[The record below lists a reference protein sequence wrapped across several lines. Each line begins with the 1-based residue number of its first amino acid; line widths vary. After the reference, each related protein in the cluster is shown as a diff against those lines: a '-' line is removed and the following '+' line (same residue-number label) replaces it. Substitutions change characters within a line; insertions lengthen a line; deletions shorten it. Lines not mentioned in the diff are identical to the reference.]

1 MNMAVT
7 LHMVHT
13 SCLSF
18 SREGESMRRC
28 VHVFSSTSK
37 RVDGMFR
44 PFCKHQLVKHQLVN
58 GLPSTALLLGAV
70 LAHCAMSALFAVS
83 APCAEWNPQTIVSIE
98 GEQFF
103 INGKPTYEGVTWK
116 PVSGGEYKIE
126 GLLLNARMVQGIF
139 DDLNPETRDRW
150 AYPDTGKWDADR
162 NTDEFIQ
169 AMADWRAHGLIGF
182 TINLQ
187 GGSPE
192 GYSKSQPWHN
202 SAIAADGSLRD
213 DYMER
218 LARIL
223 KRADELGMV
232 AILGYYYFGQD
243 QRVEDEA
250 AVIRSVENATKW
262 VLERGF
268 RNVIIEINNECN
280 VRAYDH
286 EILKPDRVHELI
298 ERAKAIKHDGRR
310 LYVSTSYGGGTIPGE
325 KVIAVSDYVLLHG
338 NGVRD
343 PKRMEQMVQTV
354 RKMTADH
361 PKPIVNNEDDRPWL
375 DSHQGWGDDGNNFVA
390 CVKNYAS
397 WGYFDFREQGE
408 AFEEGYQSVPVDWT
422 IGSERKKDFFGLL
435 KRITVQTP

>member
-1 MNMAVT
+1 MNLTKAP
-7 LHMVHT
+7 
-13 SCLSF
+13 CLSF
-18 SREGESMRRC
+18 SLEADS
-28 VHVFSSTSK
+28 VKLSIHLSYKTSP
-37 RVDGMFR
+37 RVDGMFY
-44 PFCKHQLVKHQLVN
+44 PFRKYQLVN
-58 GLPSTALLLGAV
+58 GLVLSALLLGAA
-70 LAHCAMSALFAVS
+70 LAHCTVLALFPVLAYCS
-83 APCAEWNPQTIVSIE
+83 EWTPQTVVSIQ

-103 INGKPTYEGVTWK
+103 INGKPTYEGVIWK
-116 PVSGGEYKIE
+116 PASGGEYKIE

-139 DDLNPETRDRW
+139 DDLNPDTRDRW
-150 AYPDTGKWDADR
+150 AYPDTGKWDANR
-162 NTDEFIQ
+162 NTDEFVQ

-192 GYSKSQPWHN
+192 GYSESQPWHN

-213 DYMER
+213 DFMER
-218 LARIL
+218 LSRIL

-243 QRVEDEA
+243 ERVDDEA

-286 EILKPDRVHELI
+286 DILKPDRVHELI
-298 ERAKAIKHDGRR
+298 DRAKAIQHAGRR

-343 PKRMEQMVQTV
+343 PKKMDQMVQTV
-354 RKMTADH
+354 RKMTAEH
-361 PKPIVNNEDDRPWL
+361 PKPIINNEDDRPWR
-375 DSHQGWGDDGNNFVA
+375 DAHQGWGDDSNNFAA

-397 WGYFDFREQGE
+397 WGFFDFREQGE
-408 AFEEGYQSVPVDWT
+408 AFEEGYQSIPVDWK
-422 IGSERKKDFFGLL
+422 IGSERKKSFFGLL
-435 KRITVQTP
+435 KRITEHSPSKDSSKK